1 MWPGSER
8 GSSRALEFPTSQ
20 QNAGGSSQ
28 QETLADIEHIST
40 IAGSLASI
48 GSISH
53 TQMRYQCTND
63 AGYDTEHTSLN
74 SDFDEI
80 ELRRELLRD
89 KWKLLF
95 DMVSTMIVHRSCA
108 ESLKS
113 HLKFQFDP
121 EGFGEIS
128 FEEFILALR
137 SPEFLSQVPMNKR
150 ELLLE
155 RAKKA
160 QLPTGPGY
168 VTFQDFVNV
177 MSGKRTRSFKCAVHH
192 RDREVCSENDFQ
204 LVLNEP
210 PLFRKMVHAIA
221 MEILPE
227 ERDRK
232 YYADRYTCC
241 PPPFFIILVTVVE
254 LGFFIYHALVTGEA
268 AARGPIPSDSMF
280 IYRPDKRY
288 EIWRFLFYMVLHAGW
303 LHLGF
308 NVAVQLV
315 FGLPLEMVH
324 GSTRIACIYFSGVLA
339 GSLGTSIFDPEV
351 FLVGASGGVYALLAA
366 HLANVLLNYHQM
378 RYGVL
383 RLLHILVFVS
393 FDFGF
398 AIYARYAGEELQL
411 GSSSEFQSI
420 DQTETVVA
428 VSFVA
433 HLAGAIAGLTIGL
446 LVLKSFEQ
454 KLHEQ
459 LLWWIALGTYS
470 ALVVFAIA
478 FNIMNGFAMFNVQVE
493 KIRVTETYFNDFQ
506 V

>member
-1 MWPGSER
+1 MWPGSEQD
-8 GSSRALEFPTSQ
+8 SSRALEIPTSQ

-48 GSISH
+48 GSLSQ
-53 TQMRYQCTND
+53 TQMRYCTND

-74 SDFDEI
+74 SDFDEA

-95 DMVSTMIVHRSCA
+95 DM
-108 ESLKS
+108 
-113 HLKFQFDP
+113 FDP
-121 EGFGEIS
+121 EGFGEVS
-128 FEEFILALR
+128 VTEFLVALK
-137 SPEFLSQVPMNKR
+137 SQEFLSQVPMNKR

-155 RAKKA
+155 RSKKA
-160 QLPTGPGY
+160 QFPSGPGY

-177 MSGKRTRSFKCAVHH
+177 MSGKRTRSFKCAVHY

-204 LVLNEP
+204 LVLSEP
-210 PLFRKMVHAIA
+210 PLFRKMVHTVA
-221 MEILPE
+221 MEVLPE

-241 PPPFFIILVTVVE
+241 PPPLFIILVTIIE
-254 LGFFIYHALVTGEA
+254 LGFFVYHTLVAGEA
-268 AARGPIPSDSMF
+268 APSGPIPTDSMF

-288 EIWRFLFYMVLHAGW
+288 EIWRFVLYMVLHAGW
-303 LHLGF
+303 FHLGF
-308 NVAVQLV
+308 NVVIQLL

-351 FLVGASGGVYALLAA
+351 YLVGASGGVYALLAA

-378 RYGVL
+378 RYGVV
-383 RLLHILVFVS
+383 RLAFILIFAS

-398 AIYARYAGEELQL
+398 AIYARYAGEDALP
-411 GSSSEFQSI
+411 GHVGASSA
-420 DQTETVVA
+420 A
-428 VSFVA
+428 VSYVA
-433 HLAGAIAGLTIGL
+433 HLAGAVAGLTIGL
-446 LVLKSFEQ
+446 LVLKNFEQ

-459 LLWWIALGTYS
+459 LLWWIALGIYT
-470 ALVVFAIA
+470 ACVVFAVA
-478 FNIMNGFAMFNVQVE
+478 FNVLNGVTLFNMRVE

-506 V
+506 I

>member
-1 MWPGSER
+1 
-8 GSSRALEFPTSQ
+8 
-20 QNAGGSSQ
+20 
-28 QETLADIEHIST
+28 
-40 IAGSLASI
+40 
-48 GSISH
+48 
-53 TQMRYQCTND
+53 
-63 AGYDTEHTSLN
+63 
-74 SDFDEI
+74 
-80 ELRRELLRD
+80 
-89 KWKLLF
+89 
-95 DMVSTMIVHRSCA
+95 
-108 ESLKS
+108 
-113 HLKFQFDP
+113 
-121 EGFGEIS
+121 
-128 FEEFILALR
+128 
-137 SPEFLSQVPMNKR
+137 
-150 ELLLE
+150 
-155 RAKKA
+155 
-160 QLPTGPGY
+160 
-168 VTFQDFVNV
+168 

-210 PLFRKMVHAIA
+210 PLFRKMVHAVA

-241 PPPFFIILVTVVE
+241 PPPFFIILVTLVE
-254 LGFFIYHALVTGEA
+254 LGFFVYHSVVTGEA
-268 AARGPIPSDSMF
+268 APRGPIPSDSMF
-280 IYRPDKRY
+280 IYRPDKRH

-378 RYGVL
+378 RYGVIK
-383 RLLHILVFVS
+383 LLHILVFVS

-398 AIYARYAGEELQL
+398 AIYARYAGDELQL
-411 GSSSEFQSI
+411 GSSSELLAI
-420 DQTETVVA
+420 DQTEMVGA
-428 VSFVA
+428 VSYVA

-478 FNIMNGFAMFNVQVE
+478 FNIMNGFAMFNIRVE
-493 KIRVTETYFNDFQ
+493 KIRVTETIFNDFQ

>member
-8 GSSRALEFPTSQ
+8 GSSRALEIPTSQ

-48 GSISH
+48 GSLSH

-74 SDFDEI
+74 SDFDEA

-95 DMVSTMIVHRSCA
+95 DM
-108 ESLKS
+108 
-113 HLKFQFDP
+113 FDP

-128 FEEFILALR
+128 VEEFLVALK

-160 QLPTGPGY
+160 KLPTGPGY

-210 PLFRKMVHAIA
+210 PLFRKMVHAVA

-241 PPPFFIILVTVVE
+241 PPPFFIILVTLVE
-254 LGFFIYHALVTGEA
+254 LGFFVYHSVVTGEA
-268 AARGPIPSDSMF
+268 APRGPIPSDSMF
-280 IYRPDKRY
+280 IYRPDKRH

-378 RYGVL
+378 RYGVIK
-383 RLLHILVFVS
+383 LLHILVFVS

-398 AIYARYAGEELQL
+398 AIYARYAGDELQL
-411 GSSSEFQSI
+411 GSSSEFLAI
-420 DQTETVVA
+420 DQTETAGA
-428 VSFVA
+428 VSYVA

-459 LLWWIALGTYS
+459 LLWWIALGTYL

-478 FNIMNGFAMFNVQVE
+478 FNIMNGFAMFNIRVE
-493 KIRVTETYFNDFQ
+493 KIRVTETIFNDFQ

>member
-8 GSSRALEFPTSQ
+8 GSSRALELPTSQ

-48 GSISH
+48 GTLSH
-53 TQMRYQCTND
+53 TQMRYCTND

-74 SDFDEI
+74 SDFDEA

-95 DMVSTMIVHRSCA
+95 DM
-108 ESLKS
+108 
-113 HLKFQFDP
+113 FDP

-128 FEEFILALR
+128 VSEFLVALR
-137 SPEFLSQVPMNKR
+137 SPEFVSQVPMNKR

-160 QLPTGPGY
+160 QLPVGPGY

-177 MSGKRTRSFKCAVHH
+177 MSGKRSRSFKCAVHH

-204 LVLNEP
+204 LVVSEP
-210 PLFRKMVHAIA
+210 PLFRKMVHAVA
-221 MEILPE
+221 MEVLPE

-241 PPPFFIILVTVVE
+241 PPPFFIILITIVE
-254 LGFFIYHALVTGEA
+254 LGFFVYHTSATGEA
-268 AARGPIPSDSMF
+268 APTGPIPSDSMF
-280 IYRPDKRY
+280 IYRPDKRH
-288 EIWRFLFYMVLHAGW
+288 EIWRFILYMVLHAGW
-303 LHLGF
+303 FHLGF
-308 NVAVQLV
+308 NVAVQLL

-383 RLLHILVFVS
+383 RLAFILIFAS

-398 AIYARYAGEELQL
+398 AIYARYAGEDLPPGQL
-411 GSSSEFQSI
+411 AASPA
-420 DQTETVVA
+420 A
-428 VSFVA
+428 VSYVA
-433 HLAGAIAGLTIGL
+433 HLAGAVAGLTIGL
-446 LVLKSFEQ
+446 LVLKNFEQ

-459 LLWWIALGTYS
+459 LLWWIALGTYT
-470 ALVVFAIA
+470 ALVVFAVA
-478 FNIMNGFAMFNVQVE
+478 FNVLNGVTLFNMRVE
-493 KIRVTETYFNDFQ
+493 KIRFTQTYFNDFQ

>member
-8 GSSRALEFPTSQ
+8 GSSRALELPTSQ

-48 GSISH
+48 GSLSH
-53 TQMRYQCTND
+53 TQMRYCTND

-74 SDFDEI
+74 SDFDEA

-95 DMVSTMIVHRSCA
+95 DM
-108 ESLKS
+108 
-113 HLKFQFDP
+113 FDP

-128 FEEFILALR
+128 VTEFLVALK

-160 QLPTGPGY
+160 QLPNGPGY

-177 MSGKRTRSFKCAVHH
+177 MSGKRTRSFKCAVHQ

-204 LVLNEP
+204 LVLSEP

-221 MEILPE
+221 VEVLPE

-241 PPPFFIILVTVVE
+241 PPPLFILLITIVE
-254 LGFFIYHALVTGEA
+254 LGFFVYHTLAVGVTA
-268 AARGPIPSDSMF
+268 AAGPVPTDSMF
-280 IYRPDKRY
+280 IYRADKRH
-288 EIWRFLFYMVLHAGW
+288 EIWRFVLYMVLHAGW
-303 LHLGF
+303 FHLGF
-308 NVAVQLV
+308 NVAVQLL

-351 FLVGASGGVYALLAA
+351 SLVGASGGVYALLAA
-366 HLANVLLNYHQM
+366 HLSNVLLNYHQM
-378 RYGVL
+378 RYGVV
-383 RLLHILVFVS
+383 RLAFILIFAS

-398 AIYARYAGEELQL
+398 AIYARYAGEDALPNQV
-411 GSSSEFQSI
+411 GANAAS
-420 DQTETVVA
+420 
-428 VSFVA
+428 VSYVA
-433 HLAGAIAGLTIGL
+433 HLAGAVAGLTIGL
-446 LVLKSFEQ
+446 LVLKNFEQ

-459 LLWWIALGTYS
+459 LLWWIALGTYM
-470 ALVVFAIA
+470 ALVVFAVA
-478 FNIMNGFAMFNVQVE
+478 FNILHGVTLFNMRVE
-493 KIRVTETYFNDFQ
+493 KIRVTETFYNDFK

>member
-1 MWPGSER
+1 
-8 GSSRALEFPTSQ
+8 
-20 QNAGGSSQ
+20 
-28 QETLADIEHIST
+28 
-40 IAGSLASI
+40 
-48 GSISH
+48 
-53 TQMRYQCTND
+53 
-63 AGYDTEHTSLN
+63 
-74 SDFDEI
+74 
-80 ELRRELLRD
+80 
-89 KWKLLF
+89 
-95 DMVSTMIVHRSCA
+95 
-108 ESLKS
+108 
-113 HLKFQFDP
+113 
-121 EGFGEIS
+121 
-128 FEEFILALR
+128 
-137 SPEFLSQVPMNKR
+137 
-150 ELLLE
+150 
-155 RAKKA
+155 
-160 QLPTGPGY
+160 
-168 VTFQDFVNV
+168 

-210 PLFRKMVHAIA
+210 PLFRKMVHAVA

-254 LGFFIYHALVTGEA
+254 LGFFIYHSVVTGEA
-268 AARGPIPSDSMF
+268 APRGPIPSDSMF
-280 IYRPDKRY
+280 IYRPDKRH

-378 RYGVL
+378 RYGVIK
-383 RLLHILVFVS
+383 LLHILVFVS

-398 AIYARYAGEELQL
+398 AIYARYAGDELQL
-411 GSSSEFQSI
+411 GSSSEFVAL

-478 FNIMNGFAMFNVQVE
+478 FNIMNGFAMFNIRVE

>member
-1 MWPGSER
+1 
-8 GSSRALEFPTSQ
+8 
-20 QNAGGSSQ
+20 
-28 QETLADIEHIST
+28 
-40 IAGSLASI
+40 
-48 GSISH
+48 
-53 TQMRYQCTND
+53 
-63 AGYDTEHTSLN
+63 
-74 SDFDEI
+74 
-80 ELRRELLRD
+80 
-89 KWKLLF
+89 
-95 DMVSTMIVHRSCA
+95 
-108 ESLKS
+108 
-113 HLKFQFDP
+113 
-121 EGFGEIS
+121 
-128 FEEFILALR
+128 
-137 SPEFLSQVPMNKR
+137 
-150 ELLLE
+150 
-155 RAKKA
+155 
-160 QLPTGPGY
+160 
-168 VTFQDFVNV
+168 

-210 PLFRKMVHAIA
+210 PLFRKMVHAVA

-254 LGFFIYHALVTGEA
+254 LGFFVYHSLVTGEA

-280 IYRPDKRY
+280 IYRPDKRH

-378 RYGVL
+378 RYGVI

-478 FNIMNGFAMFNVQVE
+478 FNIMNGFAMFNVRVE

>member
-8 GSSRALEFPTSQ
+8 GSSRALEIPTSQ

-48 GSISH
+48 GSLSH

-74 SDFDEI
+74 SDFDEA

-95 DMVSTMIVHRSCA
+95 DM
-108 ESLKS
+108 
-113 HLKFQFDP
+113 FDP

-128 FEEFILALR
+128 VEEFLEALK

-160 QLPTGPGY
+160 KLPTGPGY

-210 PLFRKMVHAIA
+210 PLFRKMVHAVA

-241 PPPFFIILVTVVE
+241 PPPFFIILVTLVE
-254 LGFFIYHALVTGEA
+254 LGFFVYHSVVTGEA
-268 AARGPIPSDSMF
+268 APRGPIPSDSMF
-280 IYRPDKRY
+280 IYRPDKRH

-339 GSLGTSIFDPEV
+339 GSLGTSIFDPDV

-378 RYGVL
+378 RYGVIK
-383 RLLHILVFVS
+383 LLHILVFVS

-398 AIYARYAGEELQL
+398 AIYARYAGDELQL
-411 GSSSEFQSI
+411 GSSSEFLAI
-420 DQTETVVA
+420 DQAETAGA
-428 VSFVA
+428 VSYVA

-459 LLWWIALGTYS
+459 LLWWIALGTYL

-478 FNIMNGFAMFNVQVE
+478 FNIMNGFAMFNIRVE
-493 KIRVTETYFNDFQ
+493 KIRVTETIFNDFQ

>member
-1 MWPGSER
+1 
-8 GSSRALEFPTSQ
+8 
-20 QNAGGSSQ
+20 
-28 QETLADIEHIST
+28 
-40 IAGSLASI
+40 
-48 GSISH
+48 
-53 TQMRYQCTND
+53 
-63 AGYDTEHTSLN
+63 
-74 SDFDEI
+74 
-80 ELRRELLRD
+80 
-89 KWKLLF
+89 
-95 DMVSTMIVHRSCA
+95 
-108 ESLKS
+108 
-113 HLKFQFDP
+113 
-121 EGFGEIS
+121 
-128 FEEFILALR
+128 
-137 SPEFLSQVPMNKR
+137 
-150 ELLLE
+150 
-155 RAKKA
+155 
-160 QLPTGPGY
+160 
-168 VTFQDFVNV
+168 

-204 LVLNEP
+204 LVFNEP
-210 PLFRKMVHAIA
+210 PLFRKMVHAVA

-254 LGFFIYHALVTGEA
+254 LGFFVYHSVITGEA
-268 AARGPIPSDSMF
+268 APRGPIPSDSMF
-280 IYRPDKRY
+280 IYRPDKRH

-339 GSLGTSIFDPEV
+339 GSLGTSIFDPDV

-378 RYGVL
+378 RYGVIK
-383 RLLHILVFVS
+383 LLHILVFVS

-398 AIYARYAGEELQL
+398 AIYARYAGDDLQI
-411 GSSSEFQSI
+411 GSSSEFVAI
-420 DQTETVVA
+420 DQTESVAA
-428 VSFVA
+428 VSYVA

-478 FNIMNGFAMFNVQVE
+478 FNIMNGFAMFNIRVE

>member
-1 MWPGSER
+1 
-8 GSSRALEFPTSQ
+8 
-20 QNAGGSSQ
+20 
-28 QETLADIEHIST
+28 
-40 IAGSLASI
+40 
-48 GSISH
+48 
-53 TQMRYQCTND
+53 
-63 AGYDTEHTSLN
+63 
-74 SDFDEI
+74 
-80 ELRRELLRD
+80 
-89 KWKLLF
+89 
-95 DMVSTMIVHRSCA
+95 
-108 ESLKS
+108 
-113 HLKFQFDP
+113 
-121 EGFGEIS
+121 
-128 FEEFILALR
+128 
-137 SPEFLSQVPMNKR
+137 
-150 ELLLE
+150 
-155 RAKKA
+155 
-160 QLPTGPGY
+160 
-168 VTFQDFVNV
+168 

-204 LVLNEP
+204 LVLHEP
-210 PLFRKMVHAIA
+210 PLFRKMVHAVA

-241 PPPFFIILVTVVE
+241 PPPFFIILVTMVE
-254 LGFFIYHALVTGEA
+254 LGFFVYHTMVTGEA

-280 IYRPDKRY
+280 IYRPDKRH

-378 RYGVL
+378 RYGVI
-383 RLLHILVFVS
+383 RLLHILIFVS

-398 AIYARYAGEELQL
+398 AIYARYAGEDLPL
-411 GSSSEFQSI
+411 GSSSEFPNI
-420 DQTETVVA
+420 DQVEGPAA

-478 FNIMNGFAMFNVQVE
+478 FNILNGFALLSTRVE
-493 KIRVTETYFNDFQ
+493 KIRVTETYYNDFQ

>member
-1 MWPGSER
+1 
-8 GSSRALEFPTSQ
+8 
-20 QNAGGSSQ
+20 
-28 QETLADIEHIST
+28 
-40 IAGSLASI
+40 
-48 GSISH
+48 
-53 TQMRYQCTND
+53 
-63 AGYDTEHTSLN
+63 
-74 SDFDEI
+74 
-80 ELRRELLRD
+80 
-89 KWKLLF
+89 
-95 DMVSTMIVHRSCA
+95 
-108 ESLKS
+108 
-113 HLKFQFDP
+113 
-121 EGFGEIS
+121 
-128 FEEFILALR
+128 
-137 SPEFLSQVPMNKR
+137 
-150 ELLLE
+150 
-155 RAKKA
+155 
-160 QLPTGPGY
+160 
-168 VTFQDFVNV
+168 

-204 LVLNEP
+204 LVLSEP
-210 PLFRKMVHAIA
+210 PLFRKMVHAVA

-241 PPPFFIILVTVVE
+241 PPPVFIILVTVVE
-254 LGFFIYHALVTGEA
+254 LGFFVYHTMVTGEA
-268 AARGPIPSDSMF
+268 APRGPIPTDSMF
-280 IYRPDKRY
+280 IYRPDKRH
-288 EIWRFLFYMVLHAGW
+288 EIWRFLCYMVLHAGW

-308 NVAVQLV
+308 NVAVQLL

-378 RYGVL
+378 RYGVI

-398 AIYARYAGEELQL
+398 AIYARYAGEDVLL
-411 GSSSEFQSI
+411 SSAAVSEVQHVT
-420 DQTETVVA
+420 DATDTVAA

-433 HLAGAIAGLTIGL
+433 HLAGAVAGLTIGL

-454 KLHEQ
+454 KLHEN

-478 FNIMNGFAMFNVQVE
+478 FNILHGFALFNMRME
-493 KIRVTETYFNDFQ
+493 KIRVTETYFSDFQ
-506 V
+506 P